1 MPRKI
6 SLARIYSFA
15 LKVVTKSMSRS
26 EELIRESIGLAE
38 SAKRNGNHPFGALL
52 VVDDRIVL
60 RAENTVITGH
70 SFTHHAEMNLMNLVA
85 QSDLSKEDISKAV
98 LYTSTEPCAMCCGAI
113 FWGGVKNVVYGCP
126 CEVLGEIAGDD
137 FLIPCRTLFATSK
150 SSPVNV
156 EGPVL
161 LEEATKPHVGFWGSE

>member
-1 MPRKI
+1 
-6 SLARIYSFA
+6 
-15 LKVVTKSMSRS
+15 MSRT

-38 SAKRNGNHPFGALL
+38 SAKKNGNHPFGALL
-52 VVDDRIVL
+52 VVNDEVVL
-60 RAENTVITGH
+60 RAENTVITGKN
-70 SFTHHAEMNLMNLVA
+70 FTHHAEMNLMNLVA
-85 QSDLSKEDISKAV
+85 QSGLSSEDIKNAT

-113 FWGGVKNVVYGCP
+113 FWGGVKHVVYACP

-150 SSPVNV
+150 TSPVQV

-161 LEEATKPHVGFWGSE
+161 LDEARVPHLGFWGVEGSR